1 MMKTTIKNNRQAVLD
16 HLNDLSNDEL
26 VRAHDQ
32 YCENSNDP
40 DNEIYY
46 NDEEF
51 FNTFFSQVMD
61 AVRAIAYG
69 KYNYADEFVKFNGYA
84 NLETTNDPADW
95 IDLSEIAED
104 ILECPADYDIELEE
118 EEEEEEED

>member
-1 MMKTTIKNNRQAVLD
+1 MMKDTILNNREAVLD
-16 HLNDLSNDEL
+16 YLNGLSNDCL
-26 VRAHDQ
+26 VRAHNQ
-32 YCENSNDP
+32 YCENNNDP

-69 KYNYADEFVKFNGYA
+69 EYNYAHELVKFNGYA
-84 NLETTNDPADW
+84 NLETTNDPTDW
-95 IDLSEIAED
+95 IDLSEIADD
-104 ILECPADYDIELEE
+104 ILESPADYDIELEE
-118 EEEEEEED
+118 EEEEN